1 MIYRLFNRIIKGDR
15 LNTTE
20 YMKKIEQYFDTV
32 IKDDL
37 YSSKG
42 NLRFYLNYI
51 FGDINFKGK
60 TMLDIGGGAGIFSFY
75 AAVQGARFV
84 ICLEPEEEGSTKR
97 ITAKFNKLADKLDM
111 QNVTL
116 IDSTIQDFDYDE
128 QFDIILLHNSI
139 NHLDENACIN
149 LQNSESAR
157 QTYKVLF
164 RKIGKLSKAR
174 GRIIITDCSRYN
186 FFSFL
191 GVKNPFAPT
200 IGWHKHQSPQYWAKM
215 LCEAGFKNPK
225 LKWTSF
231 DQFRTPG
238 RFLLGN
244 RVASFFLHS
253 HFCLTM
259 EKRDK

>member
-1 MIYRLFNRIIKGDR
+1 M
-15 LNTTE
+15 T
-20 YMKKIEQYFDTV
+20 KIDQYFEKV
-32 IKDDL
+32 IQE

-51 FGDINFKGK
+51 FGDTDFKGK
-60 TMLDIGGGAGIFSFY
+60 TMLDIGGGVGIFSFY

-84 ICLEPEEEGSTKR
+84 ICLEPEKEGSTKR
-97 ITAKFNKLADKLDM
+97 ITTKFNKLADKLGM

-128 QFDIILLHNSI
+128 QFDIILLHHSI

-157 QTYKVLF
+157 QTYKAIF
-164 RKIGKLSKAR
+164 RKIGMLSKKG

-191 GVKNPFAPT
+191 GVKNPLAPT
-200 IGWHKHQSPQYWAKM
+200 IEWHKHQSPYYWAKM
-215 LCEAGFKNPK
+215 LCEVGFENSRVR
-225 LKWTSF
+225 WTS
-231 DQFRTPG
+231 PSLLGMLG
-238 RFLLGN
+238 RFLLSN
-244 RVASFFLHS
+244 RVASFFLNS

-259 EKRDK
+259 EKYDNDKP